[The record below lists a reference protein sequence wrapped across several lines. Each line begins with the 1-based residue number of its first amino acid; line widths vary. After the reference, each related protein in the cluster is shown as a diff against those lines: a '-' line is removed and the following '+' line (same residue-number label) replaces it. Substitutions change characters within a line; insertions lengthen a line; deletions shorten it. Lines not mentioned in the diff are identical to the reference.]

1 MHYLSMTFGVQ
12 SLLTPPNSRLPK
24 PHACRMTRS
33 MTSKAP
39 RSAAAKAAV
48 AVGAIGSAAIAAA
61 FLYSSHRKEQ
71 RAKDKGAPPAAPSG
85 EPPQT
90 D

>member
-1 MHYLSMTFGVQ
+1 
-12 SLLTPPNSRLPK
+12 
-24 PHACRMTRS
+24 
-33 MTSKAP
+33 MTSNLP

-61 FLYSSHRKEQ
+61 YLYSSRRKEQ
-71 RAKDKGAPPAAPSG
+71 RDKAKAAQPVAPSG

>member
-1 MHYLSMTFGVQ
+1 
-12 SLLTPPNSRLPK
+12 
-24 PHACRMTRS
+24 

-61 FLYSSHRKEQ
+61 FLYSSHRRDQ
-71 RAKDKGAPPAAPSG
+71 RGKNKDAPPVAPSG
-85 EPPQT
+85 EPSQT

>member
-1 MHYLSMTFGVQ
+1 MTG
-12 SLLTPPNSRLPK
+12 
-24 PHACRMTRS
+24 A

-61 FLYSSHRKEQ
+61 FLYSSHRKDQ
-71 RAKDKGAPPAAPSG
+71 RGKKGAPPAAPSG